1 MRVQNRNGEKNQAK
15 LVGEGFAFLINTAIA
30 PKKDGKKDGF
40 FLSCTALFFQLEK
53 KVCSASKGVAFF
65 LHENEMH
72 SRVSFYISPPFR
84 EGLVLKLYTI

>member
-15 LVGEGFAFLINTAIA
+15 LVGESFAFLINTAIA
-30 PKKDGKKDGF
+30 PKKDGKRTVSF
-40 FLSCTALFFQLEK
+40 FLVRHCFSNWKRRYVRHQ
-53 KVCSASKGVAFF
+53 KVWLF

>member
-1 MRVQNRNGEKNQAK
+1 MEK
-15 LVGEGFAFLINTAIA
+15 GR
-30 PKKDGKKDGF
+30 
-40 FLSCTALFFQLEK
+40 FLSFLYGIVFPIGKEGMFGIKRC
-53 KVCSASKGVAFF
+53 GFF